1 MRQDEIQEAVSETLV
16 ATGYLAGHLGRLTA
30 RLKDVFPLTR
40 EQIERW
46 SDEERET
53 LHAYLR
59 MFEQLQDI
67 MTRRIFRGILMLQN
81 EDATA
86 LSARNLFRRLEKV
99 GALES
104 ADAWIEV
111 NKTRNALVHEYLL
124 DFAQLAS
131 LANAAWSV
139 TPILLAETARATEYL
154 RHEKLI

>member
-1 MRQDEIQEAVSETLV
+1 VKHDEIQEAVSETLV
-16 ATGYLAGHLGRLTA
+16 ATGYLAAHLGRLTV
-30 RLKDVFPLTR
+30 RLKDIFPLTR

-46 SDEERET
+46 DDQERET
-53 LHAYLR
+53 LHAFLR

-86 LSARNLFRRLEKV
+86 LSARNMFRRLEKL
-99 GALES
+99 GAIDS

-111 NKTRNALVHEYLL
+111 NKTRNALVHEYPL
-124 DFAQLAS
+124 DFAQLATLS
-131 LANAAWSV
+131 NDAWSV
-139 TPILLAETARATEYL
+139 TQTLLAETARATEYL